1 MKPFDEFEKKKL
13 LLKISIVLEISDNLK
28 TKYVFIE
35 WTPFTPLP
43 VHFLNTVCAFVFCD
57 LNLVQA
63 LKRTNLDF

>member
-1 MKPFDEFEKKKL
+1 MKPLDEFEKEKKL

-43 VHFLNTVCAFVFCD
+43 VHFLNTVCAFVFSMQT
-57 LNLVQA
+57 LILF
-63 LKRTNLDF
+63 KR